1 MKAEILQ
8 VLRETDGFVSGQN
21 ICRKL
26 AVTRTAVWK
35 AIGQLR
41 EEGYVIEAVPNK
53 GYRLKSSPDSISAA
67 EIGSRLTTR
76 WAGLPTVFLK
86 KIDSTNN
93 EAKRR
98 AEKGAVHGSLFVA
111 EEQDAGK
118 GRRGR
123 SWESPVGSAIA
134 MSLLLKPWF
143 SPGSAS
149 MLTLVAAMAVADG
162 IRAVTGLE
170 TGIKWPNDIV
180 INGKKVCGIL
190 TEMSAEMDC
199 INYVVI
205 GIGIN
210 VNVTEFP
217 EEIRDRATSILLET
231 GEQVCRAEIIAQILS
246 AFERY
251 YELFLE
257 TEDLTLLKQV
267 YEERLVNLGKPVC
280 VLDPK
285 GEWKG
290 EARGI
295 DEKGRLLVKAETD
308 GEVRAVESGEV
319 SVRGVYGYV

>member
-1 MKAEILQ
+1 MKTEILEL
-8 VLRETDGFVSGQN
+8 LRETDGFVSGQN

-35 AIGQLR
+35 AVGQLR
-41 EEGYVIEAVPNK
+41 EEGYRIDALQNK
-53 GYRLKSSPDSISAA
+53 GYRLVSSPDIVAS
-67 EIGSRLTTR
+67 EEVVSRLKTE
-76 WAGLPTVFLK
+76 WAGRPTVFLRK
-86 KIDSTNN
+86 TDSTNN

-98 AEKGAVHGSLFVA
+98 AETGAPHGTLVVA
-111 EEQDAGK
+111 EVQEAGK

-123 SWESPVGSAIA
+123 SWSSPGGSGIW

-143 SPGSAS
+143 APGQAS

-162 IRAVTGLE
+162 IRAVTGLD

-180 INGKKVCGIL
+180 VGGKKVCGIL
-190 TEMSAEMDC
+190 TEMSVEFDY

-210 VNVTEFP
+210 ANMEEFP
-217 EEIRDRATSILLET
+217 EEIKDRATSLRLET
-231 GEQVCRAEIIAQILS
+231 GERVCRAEIIARVLG

-251 YELFLE
+251 YDIFLE
-257 TEDLTLLKQV
+257 TTDLTLLKKP
-267 YEERLVNLGKPVC
+267 YEERLLNLGKLVC

-290 EARGI
+290 AAKGI
-295 DEKGRLLVKAETD
+295 DERGCLLVEPENG
-308 GEVRAVESGEV
+308 GEEVAVESGEV